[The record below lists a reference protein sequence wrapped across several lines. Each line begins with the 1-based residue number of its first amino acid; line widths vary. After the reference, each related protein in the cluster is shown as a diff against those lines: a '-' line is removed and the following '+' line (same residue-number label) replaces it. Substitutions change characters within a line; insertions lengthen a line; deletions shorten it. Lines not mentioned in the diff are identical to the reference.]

1 MARPHLLAR
10 TCLVVRSCLLACLC
24 LLVRTCLLAGC
35 SGVARGATVVL
46 DTLAWCP
53 VGGMGG
59 VLTGSCGIAVCGIV
73 RRPAPAHGITRIGV
87 VGSTGVV
94 SAGARV
100 CALVR
105 QRPIVVI
112 LRHLRHRLVSWRKL
126 FNRLYYIRIF

>member
-1 MARPHLLAR
+1 MARPHP
-10 TCLVVRSCLLACLC
+10 LVRRRLMMRSCLLARLC

-46 DTLAWCP
+46 DALAWCP

-73 RRPAPAHGITRIGV
+73 RRPAPAHVIIRIGV
-87 VGSTGVV
+87 VGSTRVV
-94 SAGARV
+94 SAGTRV

-112 LRHLRHRLVSWRKL
+112 LGHLRHRLVSWREL
-126 FNRLYYIRIF
+126 FNRLYYIRKF